1 MDESQKTAC
10 QMKEDTKD
18 CMWLCFVESFQKNK
32 TIMAV
37 SEAQVGEAWVGTGV
51 ALVLSQIP
59 VIINTVR

>member
-1 MDESQKTAC
+1 MNLQKQHAKWKKTQKIAC
-10 QMKEDTKD
+10 D
-18 CMWLCFVESFQKNK
+18 CFVESFQKNK